1 MTQKLPNKKRNQ
13 IETLIYARADEMS
26 YRTLSRPESSLF
38 LDSLVEDSAV
48 AGILPKGK
56 SSHIH
61 QGWNSQC
68 LHETVYEM
76 RSRWGVSD

>member
-13 IETLIYARADEMS
+13 IETLIYARADEMN

-48 AGILPKGK
+48 GGVLREYYPKEK
-56 SSHIH
+56 FAHTSKMEFSMP
-61 QGWNSQC
+61 
-68 LHETVYEM
+68 T
-76 RSRWGVSD
+76 